1 MIPAAMRESPV
12 RDDADIRYIPAP
24 DVGDAEQSRKVQP
37 VVDAYTHW
45 VLGRLVGI
53 KGRNVPDVAY
63 YILRDWI
70 QSHQD
75 ELEHLGIG
83 VQVRQG
89 RLILQ
94 RGEP

>member
-1 MIPAAMRESPV
+1 M
-12 RDDADIRYIPAP
+12 
-24 DVGDAEQSRKVQP
+24 

-75 ELEHLGIG
+75 ELENLGIG
-83 VQVRQG
+83 VKVRQG
-89 RLILQ
+89 QLILHSND
-94 RGEP
+94 R

>member
-1 MIPAAMRESPV
+1 MI
-12 RDDADIRYIPAP
+12 DDSDIRYIPPAE
-24 DVGDAEQSRKVQP
+24 VGEAGHSYKVQP

-70 QSHQD
+70 QSHQA
-75 ELEHLGIG
+75 ELEHLGIA

-94 RGEP
+94 SEK

>member
-1 MIPAAMRESPV
+1 VIE
-12 RDDADIRYIPAP
+12 DADIRYIPAP
-24 DVGDAEQSRKVQP
+24 EVAGAEQSRKVQP

-70 QSHQD
+70 QSHQE
-75 ELEHLGIG
+75 ELDRLGIS

-94 RGEP
+94 SGEQ

>member
-1 MIPAAMRESPV
+1 MPV
-12 RDDADIRYIPAP
+12 IDDADIHYLPPA
-24 DVGDAEQSRKVQP
+24 DVAEAAQSWKVQP

-53 KGRNVPDVAY
+53 KGRSVPDVTY

-70 QSHQD
+70 QSHQE
-75 ELEHLGIG
+75 ELEHLGIA

-94 RGEP
+94 QND